1 MSTQCVVCKSAVTK
15 VRAPGLQCTGS
26 CKLFYHFD
34 CSTIS
39 ADEINLIEKK
49 TLEWRC
55 KSCKKARQSVVF
67 PRSDSLSGESPIMK
81 TNKNNEKQELKI
93 LQENQEE
100 MKQSIQELK
109 NLMTL

>member
-55 KSCKKARQSVVF
+55 KSCKKARQSVVL
-67 PRSDSLSGESPIMK
+67 PRIV
-81 TNKNNEKQELKI
+81 
-93 LQENQEE
+93 
-100 MKQSIQELK
+100 
-109 NLMTL
+109 TLYLVNHRL